1 MKRLTVCIL
10 AAVLVLGWGGVSLG
24 TVSINGSVTLETSWG
39 IYDDDWAGGD
49 GYFGLHAL
57 TDNDGSTLGVEWTSD
72 DDRFAA
78 VLEIGIY
85 DLAGGDAV
93 ETSLAFFT
101 YTWSSGSILFGQD
114 DSISDAVGPSQTL
127 DAAAAI
133 EGYGNSTLGHSGKVS
148 LTLGQEYKFI
158 FALED
163 PYRGDVW
170 GDTGQVYHVIPG
182 LSAAAEVNAGPV
194 LIHPWI
200 HYENVQWENGDDSD
214 AYNSLDMGLEIE
226 GDFGLYGFAAGVN
239 YGLNTAQNGVVVSAD
254 PVLDAEGKVDG
265 DVRQIGYWGELR
277 VGGAAIGCGRA
288 QADRTDWEET
298 AYTQAVYAN
307 YAIEF
312 GQASFI
318 PEIVWFDNG
327 EDGSGVDLG
336 SAFLF
341 GLVASLEF

>member
-1 MKRLTVCIL
+1 MKRLLFCIL
-10 AAVLVLGWGGVSLG
+10 AVVLVLGLGGVSLAE
-24 TVSINGSVTLETSWG
+24 VSIRGNVTLETSWG
-39 IYDDDWAGGD
+39 VYDDDWAGGD
-49 GYFGLHAL
+49 GYVGLHAL
-57 TDNDGSTLGVEWTSD
+57 TDNDGSTLCVEWTSD
-72 DDRFAA
+72 DDRFGA
-78 VLEIGIY
+78 VLEIGLS

-101 YTWSSGSILFGQD
+101 YTWDSGSILFGQD

-133 EGYGNSTLGHSGKVS
+133 EGFGNSTLATNGKVS
-148 LTLGQEYKFI
+148 LSLGEEYKFI

-170 GDTGQVYHVIPG
+170 GGTGQVFHTIPG
-182 LSAAAEVNAGPV
+182 LSAAAEISAGSV
-194 LIHPWI
+194 LIHPWV
-200 HYENVQWENGDDSD
+200 HYEHTQWENGTDSD

-226 GDFGLYGFAAGVN
+226 GDFGLYGFAVGVN

-254 PVLDAEGKVDG
+254 PVLDAAGKVDG
-265 DVRQIGYWGELR
+265 DVSQLGYWGELR
-277 VGGAAIGCGRA
+277 IGGAALGCGRA
-288 QADRTDWEET
+288 QADRTDWAET

-312 GQASFI
+312 GQATFV

-327 EDGSGVDLG
+327 EDGSGADMG